1 MEKTDV
7 EAKNDQITAIDWDC
21 RHKINWKLSSK
32 RVFCQA
38 LDTESVKSHGLNCY
52 LPKCALQKTSW
63 GCLSRQE
70 HASLEATKTPNNKAK
85 TKVRDILVASLTLRL
100 PENALVRL
108 QRTFVVSKSCL
119 PAYVGAMPA
128 WNQLTWNGTGWHLAP
143 ATPPRAATRHALQKQ
158 KRKLKNFDF
167 WFTEYIA
174 EIEKRD
180 FCIYRRK
187 SYLSRGVLMPQTCS
201 WNSLW
206 RTSHNK
212 QIYCF
217 QL

>member
-7 EAKNDQITAIDWDC
+7 EAKNDQITSIDWDC

-85 TKVRDILVASLTLRL
+85 TKVRDILVASLTLLL

-108 QRTFVVSKSCL
+108 QRTFAASESRL

-128 WNQLTWNGTGWHLAP
+128 WNQLSFKLEIDWVAFGARHTAPRRDTPRPSKTKTQIKKFLFMIHWIHCGNWEKIIFHL
-143 ATPPRAATRHALQKQ
+143 
-158 KRKLKNFDF
+158 
-167 WFTEYIA
+167 
-174 EIEKRD
+174 
-180 FCIYRRK
+180 
-187 SYLSRGVLMPQTCS
+187 
-201 WNSLW
+201 
-206 RTSHNK
+206 
-212 QIYCF
+212 
-217 QL
+217 